1 MVGPTRPQFVLF
13 GSSIVQLSFSH
24 GGWGAILSDI
34 YSRKVFSLCLSIF
47 DSVLVFLSYVNN
59 MLSFVNMVDQPFW
72 LWNTNIFLYVK
83 KEPILVGAGY
93 DSYEYICFVFVK
105 NLALMGV
112 LYICILCFYELLRKR
127 GSCNC
132 NPTSWIWMRFSGVQ
146 FEVMKNL
153 HFTNH
158 LYCTSYFSVIQKKKY
173 KQTICGWLWILN
185 KLIRVGHVYPISIS
199 LSYICLKCS

>member
-1 MVGPTRPQFVLF
+1 MWIICWVLWIWLINHFDCGIQTSFCMLKRNPFWWELAMTLMSIFVLCLLR
-13 GSSIVQLSFSH
+13 I
-24 GGWGAILSDI
+24 WPWW
-34 YSRKVFSLCLSIF
+34 VFCIF
-47 DSVLVFLSYVNN
+47 V
-59 MLSFVNMVDQPFW
+59 
-72 LWNTNIFLYVK
+72 
-83 KEPILVGAGY
+83 
-93 DSYEYICFVFVK
+93 
-105 NLALMGV
+105 
-112 LYICILCFYELLRKR
+112 CFYELLRKR